1 MILSLREQLVRDEG
15 GYQAFV
21 YNDSVGVPTIGVG
34 RNISKTGEGLSI
46 YEQDLMLNNDI
57 SSKTIEVLKAIP
69 WSGVLDAIR
78 FEVLVNMAF
87 NLGIGSSASGK
98 GLLGFPKFLAAL
110 QRADY
115 HTAAKEMLDST
126 WAKQVGARATRLS
139 QQIVLGIRQ

>member
-21 YNDSVGVPTIGVG
+21 YNDSVGVATIGVG

-57 SSKTIEVLKAIP
+57 TSKTIEVLRAIP
-69 WSGVLDAIR
+69 ASVALDTIR

-87 NLGIGSSASGK
+87 NLGIA
-98 GLLGFPKFLAAL
+98 GLLKFPKFLAAL
-110 QRADY
+110 RSANY
-115 HTAAKEMLDST
+115 TLAATEMLDST

-139 QQIVLGIRQ
+139 QQMILGVRQ